1 MKPQQHKPSP
11 HQRITLAKDRTVLNM
26 AINDLE
32 NAISALNDA
41 DDYLSARG
49 RVELSFTYALRAA
62 GIDLGSYCS
71 MIQDIG
77 IALRRI
83 ELVLFNSQNKPL
95 IRALRKEYE
104 QSTRN
109 ARRVQRK
116 LKEKAL

>member
-1 MKPQQHKPSP
+1 
-11 HQRITLAKDRTVLNM
+11 
-26 AINDLE
+26 
-32 NAISALNDA
+32 
-41 DDYLSARG
+41 
-49 RVELSFTYALRAA
+49 
-62 GIDLGSYCS
+62 

-77 IALRRI
+77 IALWRI